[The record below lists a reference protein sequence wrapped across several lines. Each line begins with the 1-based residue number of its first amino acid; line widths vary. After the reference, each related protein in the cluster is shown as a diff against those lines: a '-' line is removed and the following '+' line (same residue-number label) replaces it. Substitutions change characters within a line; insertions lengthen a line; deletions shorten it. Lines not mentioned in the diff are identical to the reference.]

1 MRLSL
6 PVALQPYLKKYLAY
20 HYSVEPFILTEK
32 NRHGAFLINSLRHK
46 SKVEPEGRGM
56 NYRYLTTKVDIELS
70 EFYWRNFGNVIPLKC
85 QYRFNNFLLDEFQ
98 EKMVE
103 FVQPRLERKGDLN
116 MRLLT
121 FREKFSIS
129 EDELPIKTMQK
140 AWEREKNRITIYK
153 SA

>member
-1 MRLSL
+1 MRLCL

-20 HYSVEPFILTEK
+20 HYSVDPFILTEK
-32 NRHGAFLINSLRHK
+32 NRYGAFLINSLRHK
-46 SKVEPEGRGM
+46 TKAEPEQLGM
-56 NYRYLTTKVDIELS
+56 NMRYLTCKMEVELS
-70 EFYWRNFGNVIPLKC
+70 EFYWRNFGNVIPTKC

-103 FVQPRLERKGDLN
+103 FVQPRLQRKGDLN

-121 FREKFSIS
+121 FREKFSIL